1 MRSTFD
7 AVARNATEAPQKIA
21 LISDGGEIR
30 TYQQL
35 IAGATNFGEWLR
47 VSCCLAPGD
56 RVAIWSF
63 NRCDWAEASLG
74 CSAMGYVPVPLNPE
88 WTNDEASFAMR
99 RSKARVLMCE
109 PGLES
114 RAQAISEFCG
124 LVAFGALGNSD
135 CGFTAAGQM
144 ATAIAV
150 PALPQDAGAVLAFTS
165 GTTAAKSKAVVKSSY
180 GSSRN
185 SVDFRT
191 LWGLSNADR
200 TLITTPFFHGNGWSG
215 TISALML
222 GGSVVFQRRFSA
234 SGFWPLVDKYRPT
247 FFFTLAPIVNILL
260 SLPPSSVERAHSLRF
275 VLSLGSALDRQNI
288 ETRWAVRVL
297 DWYGATEMGGVAC
310 GMLDDEP
317 PHGAIGKI
325 MPGVRLKVLR
335 EDGSECSTGETGEL
349 AIPCEDIGFIGYLDD
364 KAATDA
370 AVRNGLF
377 HSGDLGYVDDDGYL
391 YFVDR
396 LKDIVRRGGENI
408 SGLEVEAVLREH
420 PAVGDVAVV
429 ALPDPVLGERVAVL
443 VIPAA
448 GSDGP
453 TLEDLREYAS
463 HHLAHFKLPEMLRTV
478 ESLPRTTN
486 GKVRKAEA
494 RAVFA
499 AADRVNR

>member
-1 MRSTFD
+1 MRSAFD
-7 AVARNATEAPQKIA
+7 AVARNAAEAPHKIA

-35 IAGATNFGEWLR
+35 IANATHFGEWLR
-47 VSCCLAPGD
+47 AGCCLNPGD
-56 RVAIWSF
+56 SVAVWSF

-74 CSAMGYVPVPLNPE
+74 CSAMGYAPVPLNPE
-88 WTNDEASFAMR
+88 WTDDEVLFAMR

-114 RAQAISEFCG
+114 RAQTIAEMCG
-124 LVAFGALGNSD
+124 LVAYGALGSSD
-135 CGFTAAGQM
+135 CGFPAAGQTL
-144 ATAIAV
+144 TAVAV
-150 PALPQDAGAVLAFTS
+150 PDLPKDAGAVLAFTS
-165 GTTAAKSKAVVKSSY
+165 GTTAAKSKAVVKSPY

-185 SVDFRT
+185 SVDFKT

-234 SGFWPLVDKYRPT
+234 SGFWPLVDRYRPT

-260 SLPPSSVERAHSLRF
+260 SLPPSAVERAHSLRF
-275 VLSLGSALDRQNI
+275 VLSLGSALDRPNI
-288 ETRWAVRVL
+288 EARWAVRLL

-317 PHGAIGKI
+317 PHGAIGKV
-325 MPGVRLKVLR
+325 MPGVRLKIVR
-335 EDGSECSTGETGEL
+335 EDGEECPTGETGEL
-349 AIPCEDIGFIGYLDD
+349 AIPVEDIGFIEYLDD
-364 KAATDA
+364 QAATDA

-377 HSGDLGYVDDDGYL
+377 HSGDLGYLDEDGYL

-429 ALPDPVLGERVAVL
+429 AFPDSVLGERVAVL
-443 VIPAA
+443 VIPAVGSA
-448 GSDGP
+448 GPS
-453 TLEDLREYAS
+453 LEELREFAS
-463 HHLAHFKLPEMLRTV
+463 RHLAHFKLPEMLCTV

-494 RAVFA
+494 KAMFASA
-499 AADRVNR
+499 AAV